1 MIRLK
6 TRLGPLSRI
15 LDGSRSQSEVLRI
28 SRKKGRKP
36 TRNIRRQVGRM
47 VRVAGYAKVGGIVLT
62 GVGLGLACNEIANI
76 DDGQKKNEVLVE
88 AMGGLAGG
96 AVATILLFGT
106 PVGWVAAL
114 VVGVGTA
121 VASFYAGKKVRD
133 LYNTYGQK
141 MDIASTT
148 GVTRFC
154 R

>member
-1 MIRLK
+1 M
-6 TRLGPLSRI
+6 
-15 LDGSRSQSEVLRI
+15 
-28 SRKKGRKP
+28 
-36 TRNIRRQVGRM
+36 
-47 VRVAGYAKVGGIVLT
+47 LT

-141 MDIASTT
+141 MDIASAT